1 MAAARRPR
9 VLYRLCLY
17 EDASHCTSFRHG
29 HVTRA
34 SHPQVF
40 FYQIPLPCPTRDFYV
55 QVVAVKRTGVLFK
68 VSRKEKG
75 ALLCKAIKIK
85 ESVFPLPPESAEG
98 FFRHTS
104 FPVLAWGRGEKSF
117 SSRKVFTVKSQAARL
132 SRELL
137 TERERRADWLA
148 MVSHIYLDFLLARSP
163 RWAGCSV
170 REAWSEREEADW
182 PVRFPPLCSVLYGFV
197 WVNPLCG
204 DFLSSAHPYPFVTAL
219 APSPGC
225 FRPRP
230 LWSLPTALREAPN

>member
-117 SSRKVFTVKSQAARL
+117 SPRKVFTVKSQAARL

-148 MVSHIYLDFLLARSP
+148 MFTRSYTGKTSCTPARVPTHPEWEERQTGYLGQKVNFQKAVGNPDYPELFFLLS
-163 RWAGCSV
+163 
-170 REAWSEREEADW
+170 WS
-182 PVRFPPLCSVLYGFV
+182 
-197 WVNPLCG
+197 
-204 DFLSSAHPYPFVTAL
+204 
-219 APSPGC
+219 
-225 FRPRP
+225 
-230 LWSLPTALREAPN
+230 